1 MGPGDAQSIVFRA
14 IDRVNEVQPDDNL
27 LAKSPATIL
36 IGQGGQLDSM
46 GFVNFVAALEE
57 EMNEAIDTGVNVS
70 DELNSR
76 SQDAKASTVGDWI
89 GVVHSLIASSTAAGR
104 AQVNR

>member
-14 IDRVNEVQPDDNL
+14 IDRVNEVQPEDNL

-57 EMNEAIDTGVNVS
+57 EMNDALDGAVNVS

-76 SQDAKASTVGDWI
+76 SQDAKAATVGDWI
-89 GVVHSLIASSTAAGR
+89 DVVHSLIASSAGTR
-104 AQVNR
+104 GAQINH

>member
-1 MGPGDAQSIVFRA
+1 MGPGDAQGIVFRA
-14 IDRVNEVQPDDNL
+14 IDRVNEVQPEDNL
-27 LAKSPATIL
+27 LAKNPATIL

-57 EMNEAIDTGVNVS
+57 EMNEAIDAGVNVG

-89 GVVHSLIASSTAAGR
+89 DVVRSLITSSTGAGQ
-104 AQVNR
+104 AQVTR